1 MKPENEGSLF
11 KRTSIRYMIFVYF
24 TVTALAASIFIGL
37 SLYSRMSKQM
47 SDTMQEENQI
57 LIDQLNR
64 SVDVWLRGIMKLS
77 DTTYYGIVKNVDLR
91 NESVNKEMTLLYDNN
106 KDNVENIA
114 LFSRDGE
121 LLEAVPATRLKTGA
135 DPAAE
140 PWFEAALKKTENLH
154 FSVPHVQRVFDAG
167 ENQYRWVISAARAVE
182 ITEGSSTEQGVLLI
196 DIRYDSLE
204 QLFDGIT
211 LGNGGYVYLLGADGE
226 LIYHPQSQLIYSG
239 LEDENLEAAAEYRDG
254 IHQEEYKGKGRAV
267 TVKTVGYTGWKIV
280 GAAALGG
287 ASLNALKTR
296 ILIVFIV
303 AFVVFILAV
312 INAYIST
319 RITTPIEK
327 LERSVNGIEAGNLET
342 EVYVGGSYEIR
353 HLGTSIRNMTTQI
366 RHLMD
371 DIVAEHESKRKNE
384 FDVLQSQ
391 INPHFL
397 YYEKYKVRRYGFHGT
412 SHSFVS
418 KRAAEVAGKPYE
430 DLKIIVCHLGNGASL
445 SAVKNGKSVDTSM
458 GLTPLEGLIMGTR
471 SGDMDPAI
479 MEFIAKKENLDI
491 AGVMNVL
498 NKKSGVLGLSGVS
511 SDFRDIEEAAEAGN
525 DRAAKALAAYNYRVV
540 KYIGAYTAA
549 MDGVDVIAFTAGL
562 GENGKSMR
570 KAVCEHLSY
579 LGIKIDDEANS
590 VRGKDIV
597 ISTPDSKVKVM
608 VIPTNDELSIARE
621 TLALVK

>member
-1 MKPENEGSLF
+1 MKPENEGSFF

-77 DTTYYGIVKNVDLR
+77 DTTYYGIVKNTDLR

-121 LLEAVPATRLKTGA
+121 LLEAVPATRLRTGA

-239 LEDENLEAAAEYRDG
+239 LEDENLEAAADVGAQLVDAVEKVYADLIGRRIEDLIADVGLVLHELRRTVRAEDG
-254 IHQEEYKGKGRAV
+254 I
-267 TVKTVGYTGWKIV
+267 
-280 GAAALGG
+280 
-287 ASLNALKTR
+287 
-296 ILIVFIV
+296 
-303 AFVVFILAV
+303 AFGFILA
-312 INAYIST
+312 
-319 RITTPIEK
+319 
-327 LERSVNGIEAGNLET
+327 
-342 EVYVGGSYEIR
+342 EVE
-353 HLGTSIRNMTTQI
+353 L
-366 RHLMD
+366 
-371 DIVAEHESKRKNE
+371 
-384 FDVLQSQ
+384 
-391 INPHFL
+391 
-397 YYEKYKVRRYGFHGT
+397 
-412 SHSFVS
+412 
-418 KRAAEVAGKPYE
+418 AA
-430 DLKIIVCHLGNGASL
+430 
-445 SAVKNGKSVDTSM
+445 
-458 GLTPLEGLIMGTR
+458 R
-471 SGDMDPAI
+471 SGVFDTGAGHDGAI
-479 MEFIAKKENLDI
+479 VVMPREDTVEGFEN
-491 AGVMNVL
+491 AGRQLARRCRGEGSVHALV
-498 NKKSGVLGLSGVS
+498 
-511 SDFRDIEEAAEAGN
+511 DIEVVEF
-525 DRAAKALAAYNYRVV
+525 ALH
-540 KYIGAYTAA
+540 KTARRK
-549 MDGVDVIAFTAGL
+549 GRQTR
-562 GENGKSMR
+562 R
-570 KAVCEHLSY
+570 KASAFGE
-579 LGIKIDDEANS
+579 
-590 VRGKDIV
+590 
-597 ISTPDSKVKVM
+597 
-608 VIPTNDELSIARE
+608 IAHH
-621 TLALVK
+621 V